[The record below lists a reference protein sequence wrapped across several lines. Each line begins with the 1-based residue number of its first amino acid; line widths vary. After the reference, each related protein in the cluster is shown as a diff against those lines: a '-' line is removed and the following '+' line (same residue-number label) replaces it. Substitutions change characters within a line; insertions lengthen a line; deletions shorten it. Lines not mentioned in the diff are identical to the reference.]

1 MGYYFNT
8 CKKTL
13 TAEEFFSSMNK
24 YHKAL
29 CPEHQHSLNIRGT
42 TKGLQ
47 DLVRERHTDEL
58 IQEIPVL
65 KTVKDWIADDVET
78 WETVL
83 KNKDDGRY
91 HVTVSRGRGET
102 QKKKKEEWSYFTP
115 STNGPRTKPLTVVL
129 AATPSSQV
137 ADTVIVVL
145 PNPRTREGFTMRSP
159 PLSIPGM
166 VPVVVFPAR
175 IRPPSRVIDQLMC
188 VRSMRPLLVRV
199 AFRPNPPATAIPMAG
214 ASLMMISWVAV
225 SLSALLTS
233 CDVNLIR

>member
-13 TAEEFFSSMNK
+13 TAEEFFSSMNT

-29 CPEHQHSLNIRGT
+29 CPEHQRSLNIRGT

-102 QKKKKEEWSYFTP
+102 QKKKERGVELFHSKYKWPKDKT
-115 STNGPRTKPLTVVL
+115 
-129 AATPSSQV
+129 
-137 ADTVIVVL
+137 ADGGI
-145 PNPRTREGFTMRSP
+145 G
-159 PLSIPGM
+159 
-166 VPVVVFPAR
+166 
-175 IRPPSRVIDQLMC
+175 
-188 VRSMRPLLVRV
+188 
-199 AFRPNPPATAIPMAG
+199 
-214 ASLMMISWVAV
+214 
-225 SLSALLTS
+225 
-233 CDVNLIR
+233 CDSFVTGC